1 VFGTITIV
9 GGSLAGMT
17 CARALRDGGYRGQL
31 VVADPEV
38 NDPYDRPP
46 LSKQVL
52 AGTWGV
58 DKATLPAGQAD
69 LGIEWHRGHPAV
81 SLDLVDRAVHLG
93 DGKVLGFDGLVVAT
107 GAAPRVL
114 PRMGELESVHVL
126 RTLEDC
132 LAIRSSLDAG
142 ATRVV
147 VVGAGFIGAEVAA
160 TCRERGCEVT
170 MLEALAVPLERAL
183 GAEMG
188 MLVADLHRDHGVDVR
203 LGTGVDG
210 FEADDDRRVRAVRL
224 SDGTSVPADVVV
236 VGVGVSPNTGWLD
249 GAGLEVDN
257 GVVVDEQLRAAPGV
271 VAIGDLAR
279 WPSGRFGEL
288 TRLEH
293 WENAIQM
300 GEHAA
305 GTLLR
310 ESEGSSDADAAPYDP
325 IPWFWS
331 DQYDRKIQL
340 AGHSGPD
347 DDFEVVHGSVEERR
361 FVGIYGRAGKL
372 VGVIGINRPRQVMQ
386 LRRLLDDHASFDEA
400 VAFARDF

>member
-31 VVADPEV
+31 VVADPDA

-81 SLDLVDRAVHLG
+81 SLDLTDRAVHLG

-114 PRMGELESVHVL
+114 PGMGEIDGVHVL

-132 LAIRSSLDAG
+132 LAVRSSLDAG

-210 FEADDDRRVRAVRL
+210 FEADDDRQVRAVRL
-224 SDGTSVPADVVV
+224 SDGSSVPADVVV

-257 GVVVDEQLRAAPGV
+257 GVVVDGQLRAAPGV

-310 ESEGSSDADAAPYDP
+310 ESEGASDAAAAPYDP

-372 VGVIGINRPRQVMQ
+372 VGVFGINRPRQVMQ

-400 VAFARDF
+400 VAFARDL